1 MNERVRTLIRAK
13 TDEGM
18 TLKAIAEKAD
28 VPYYAAHYF
37 ATHPNAA
44 LNADYA
50 ERLLATFGERGEG

>member
-1 MNERVRTLIRAK
+1 MNERVRVLIRAK

-18 TLKAIAEKAD
+18 TLKAIAEKAG
-28 VPYYAAHYF
+28 VAYHVIWYF
-37 ATHPNAA
+37 NAKPNAA